1 MSLVSVIMPTYNS
14 AKFVSET
21 IDNLILQTYPHIE
34 LVVVDD
40 GSRDDTVSV
49 VRSKL
54 RSDFKH
60 PWQII
65 ELSSN
70 RGPSA
75 ARNVGLR
82 AATGSWVQYL
92 DSDDFMSPS
101 KLELQMAYCERE
113 SSDVSAVYSPWRQC
127 YVDAGKITPIGH
139 LTQPHMVGRAP
150 IMCLVSNHRPL
161 HSAGLARRTVL
172 EQIGGFDETLRFWE
186 CEEVTFRLAK
196 AGRFVKVPSA
206 KPLYLWRQHRD
217 RVYLGGDEARYHS
230 TPVALSWIEQILKGL
245 EYKTLD
251 EVDISDADRR
261 DILHYSAE
269 WARTL
274 YSQDRTAFRKYVA
287 TARRLD
293 PNLAPAY
300 PKFISALSRHIGYEG
315 AEAIV
320 NLGRGPGAAVRKVVH
335 GLRSRPRASAFDW
348 N

>member
-14 AKFVSET
+14 AKFVTET
-21 IDNLILQTYPHIE
+21 IDNLIQQTYPHIE
-34 LVVVDD
+34 LIVVDD
-40 GSRDDTVSV
+40 GSRDDTVPV
-49 VRSKL
+49 VRNKL
-54 RSDFKH
+54 IRDFKH

-65 ELSSN
+65 ELGSN

-82 AATGSWVQYL
+82 SATGSWVQYL

-127 YVDAGKITPIGH
+127 YVDSGKITLAGH
-139 LTQPHMVGRAP
+139 LTQPDMVGRAP

-161 HSAGLARRTVL
+161 HSAGLARRAVL

-186 CEEVTFRLAK
+186 CEEVSFRLAK

-217 RVYLGGDEARYHS
+217 RVYLGGDDARYQS

-251 EVDISDADRR
+251 EVDLSEADRR
-261 DILHYSAE
+261 DILYYSAD

-300 PKFISALSRHIGYEG
+300 PKIISALSRHIGYEG
-315 AEAIV
+315 AEAIA
-320 NLGRGPGAAVRKVVH
+320 NLSGAPAAALRKVAR
-335 GLRSRPRASAFDW
+335 GLKSRPQESAFDW